1 MTKLISWVRSRAP
14 KLIDNWRTELHRLW
28 SVRVNIAYG
37 VFTGIALVLSA
48 FVDVFN
54 PWFLLGIS
62 VFVSV
67 ATVLLRLVKQ
77 DPPTTEAVPSAAPGP
92 APEVPA

>member
-1 MTKLISWVRSRAP
+1 MFGLKLIENA
-14 KLIDNWRTELHRLW
+14 WRDLHRLW
-28 SVRVNIAYG
+28 TVRVAIAYA
-37 VFTGIALVLSA
+37 VFTGIAMVLSA

-67 ATVLLRLVKQ
+67 AIVVLRLVKQ
-77 DPPTTEAVPSAAPGP
+77 EDPMEPVA
-92 APEVPA
+92 

>member
-1 MTKLISWVRSRAP
+1 MFGLQWIPNAGK
-14 KLIDNWRTELHRLW
+14 EFHRLW
-28 SVRVNIAYG
+28 SIRLSLAYG
-37 VFTGIALVLSA
+37 VFVGMAAVISA

-67 ATVLLRLVKQ
+67 ATVLLRLTKQ
-77 DPPTTEAVPSAAPGP
+77 APPEDDA
-92 APEVPA
+92 

>member
-1 MTKLISWVRSRAP
+1 MQLRWV
-14 KLIDNWRTELHRLW
+14 DNVGQELHRLW
-28 SVRVNIAYG
+28 SIRIALAYG
-37 VFTGIALVLSA
+37 VFTGIAMVISA

-67 ATVLLRLVKQ
+67 AIVVLRLVKQ
-77 DPPTTEAVPSAAPGP
+77 ADPAAPP
-92 APEVPA
+92 LEPVA

>member
-1 MTKLISWVRSRAP
+1 MPATRLRW
-14 KLIDNWRTELHRLW
+14 IDNVGTEFHRLW

-37 VFTGIALVLSA
+37 VFIGIAAVITA

-77 DPPTTEAVPSAAPGP
+77 KDP
-92 APEVPA
+92 APAPAPVATSEPVA

>member
-1 MTKLISWVRSRAP
+1 MPFGL
-14 KLIDNWRTELHRLW
+14 KLIDHAARDLHRLW
-28 SVRVNIAYG
+28 SVRIAIAYG
-37 VFTGIALVLSA
+37 VFTGVAMVISA
-48 FVDVFN
+48 FIDVFN

-77 DPPTTEAVPSAAPGP
+77 ADPA
-92 APEVPA
+92 